1 MRGGLMQRWTEAT
14 VRRHGWLA
22 AAGCAS
28 SAWMLACDRG
38 APPADPTAIE
48 PLASAAPADS
58 GAPTSACAFDASWLT
73 SSSLPADVDGADSCS
88 FHRFMWR
95 SFAALVQPSG
105 SSLAFETYMPNYG
118 LFVAA
123 ASQPPTPWGQTPLTP
138 CASAALAAKKATSA
152 KATAAKTAAAPS
164 TTPKVF
170 SSITKQA
177 GVRQPLRDEAGHDV
191 YYGIAVNQ
199 TAYQWLTSCDLY
211 RQGCAAQLA
220 GRAGGVDLIEK
231 YPQLAF
237 PAGAVE
243 LKTAWKVLTPA
254 EQQLGTFYTVEG
266 VIEPDPDDPSTCRP
280 AQLGLTGLHIVSKTP
295 SHPEFIWATFEHRN
309 NAPNCTDLDAEPPLG
324 GGWTFF
330 DKAAYDE
337 CTAASCTNAYV
348 KGQAALVCR
357 EHPWGD
363 SNIGRYPDGND
374 CSVNPN
380 QLICQPGVQQA
391 LAANTAAMQAIN
403 AAAASAIQANP
414 GFAQVWANYE
424 LVGNVWAVGGVV
436 PPIAQVR
443 GGSLSAANTTMET
456 FVQNGQAGVQ
466 NPTSCLTCHDMV
478 SADGKTNLPPAGL
491 SHIFDA
497 LQPNSGGC
505 STGSLPAACAL

>member
-1 MRGGLMQRWTEAT
+1 MQRWMKRTME
-14 VRRHGWLA
+14 RRCWLA
-22 AAGCAS
+22 VMGCAS
-28 SAWMLACDRG
+28 GGWILGCDRG
-38 APPADPTAIE
+38 APPADPTAVE
-48 PLASAAPADS
+48 PLAPAAPADA
-58 GAPTSACAFDASWLT
+58 GAPTSACEFDASWLA
-73 SSSLPADVDGADSCS
+73 SSSLPADVVGADSCG
-88 FHRFMWR
+88 FHRFMWQ

-105 SSLAFETYMPNYG
+105 DALAFETYMPNYG
-118 LFVAA
+118 LFVAGA
-123 ASQPPTPWGQTPLTP
+123 AQPPTPWGQAPLTP
-138 CASAALAAKKATSA
+138 CAQAALVGAKAASGKTRAAKSEAT
-152 KATAAKTAAAPS
+152 PL
-164 TTPKVF
+164 VF

-177 GVRQPLRDEAGHDV
+177 GVEQPLRDEAGHDV

-211 RQGCAAQLA
+211 RHGCAAQLA
-220 GRAGGVDLIEK
+220 SRAGGVDLIKK
-231 YPQLAF
+231 YPQLSF
-237 PAGAVE
+237 PAGAIE

-254 EQQLGTFYTVEG
+254 EQQLGTFYSVQG
-266 VIEPDPDDPSTCRP
+266 VIEPDPRDPSTCQL

-309 NAPNCTDLDAEPPLG
+309 NAPNCTELDAKPPLD

-330 DKAAYDE
+330 DKAAYDQ

-380 QLICQPGVQQA
+380 QLICQASVQAA

-403 AAAASAIQANP
+403 AGAASAIQASS
-414 GFAQVWANYE
+414 GFAKVWANYE

-466 NPTSCLTCHDMV
+466 NPTSCLTCHNMV

-491 SHIFDA
+491 SHLFDA
-497 LQPNSGGC
+497 LQPKSGGC
-505 STGSLPAACAL
+505 SAGSLPAACTP

>member
-1 MRGGLMQRWTEAT
+1 MARVVAWTMLGASDSRFGAWALERGGLMQRWMGETM
-14 VRRHGWLA
+14 RRRGWLA
-22 AAGCAS
+22 AVGCAS
-28 SAWMLACDRG
+28 SAWMLGCDRG
-38 APPADPTAIE
+38 APPADPTTVE
-48 PLASAAPADS
+48 PLAGAAADS
-58 GAPTSACAFDASWLT
+58 GAPTSVCEFDASWLT
-73 SSSLPADVDGADSCS
+73 SSSLPADVDGPDSCS
-88 FHRFMWR
+88 FHRFMWQ
-95 SFAALVQPSG
+95 SFAALVQPAG
-105 SSLAFETYMPNYG
+105 GALAFETYMPNYG

-138 CASAALAAKKATSA
+138 CAQAALATEKAGSA
-152 KATAAKTAAAPS
+152 KTT

-177 GVRQPLRDEAGHDV
+177 GVRQPLRDEAGNNV

-211 RQGCAAQLA
+211 RHGCAAQLA
-220 GRAGGVDLIEK
+220 GRAGGVDLIKK

-237 PAGAVE
+237 PAGAIE

-266 VIEPDPDDPSTCRP
+266 VIEPDPNDPSTCRP

-295 SHPEFIWATFEHRN
+295 THPDFIWATFEHRN
-309 NAPNCTDLDAEPPLG
+309 NAPNCTDLDAPPPLG

-330 DKAAYDE
+330 DKAAYDQ
-337 CTAASCTNAYV
+337 CTAATCTNAYV

-374 CSVNPN
+374 CGVNPN
-380 QLICQPGVQQA
+380 QLICQPSVKQA

-403 AAAASAIQANP
+403 AAAVSAIQASP
-414 GFAQVWANYE
+414 AFAQVWANYE
-424 LVGNVWAVGGVV
+424 LVGNVWAVGG
-436 PPIAQVR
+436 
-443 GGSLSAANTTMET
+443 
-456 FVQNGQAGVQ
+456 
-466 NPTSCLTCHDMV
+466 
-478 SADGKTNLPPAGL
+478 
-491 SHIFDA
+491 
-497 LQPNSGGC
+497 
-505 STGSLPAACAL
+505 

>member
-1 MRGGLMQRWTEAT
+1 MQRRMDRSMPRRAWLT
-14 VRRHGWLA
+14 VV
-22 AAGCAS
+22 GCAS

-38 APPADPTAIE
+38 APPADATSAL
-48 PLASAAPADS
+48 PLASATPADA

-73 SSSLPADVDGADSCS
+73 SSTLPADVDDADSCS
-88 FHRFMWR
+88 FHRFMWQ

-105 SSLAFETYMPNYG
+105 ERLAFETYMPNYG
-118 LFVAA
+118 LFVASA
-123 ASQPPTPWGQTPLTP
+123 TQPPTPWGKTPLSP
-138 CASAALAAKKATSA
+138 CASAALVGAKRAASA
-152 KATAAKTAAAPS
+152 KAPAATAS
-164 TTPKVF
+164 TTPLVF

-177 GVRQPLRDEAGHDV
+177 GVEQPLRDEAGHDV
-191 YYGIAVNQ
+191 YYGISVNQ

-211 RQGCAAQLA
+211 RHHCAAQLA
-220 GRAGGVDLIEK
+220 GRAGGIDLIK
-231 YPQLAF
+231 SYPQLAF
-237 PAGAVE
+237 PAGAIE

-266 VIEPDPDDPSTCRP
+266 VIEPDPDDPSTCTV

-295 SHPEFIWATFEHRN
+295 THPEFIWATFEHRN
-309 NAPNCTDLDAEPPLG
+309 NAPDCTDLGAQPPLD

-330 DKAAYDE
+330 DKAAYDK
-337 CTAASCTNAYV
+337 CTAASCTNTYV

-380 QLICQPGVQQA
+380 QLICQASVKAA
-391 LAANTAAMQAIN
+391 LAANTSAMQAIN
-403 AAAASAIQANP
+403 AAAISAIQASS
-414 GFAQVWANYE
+414 GFAKVWANYE
-424 LVGNVWAVGGVV
+424 LVGNVWAVGGAV

-491 SHIFDA
+491 SHLFDA
-497 LQPNSGGC
+497 LQPKSGGC
-505 STGSLPAACAL
+505 SAGTLPSACPL